1 MIRLIDI
8 LLEDTLTERAALSK
22 VKDFLT
28 GKNVAPRAPGEPM
41 IRLTELLLETTENRV
56 NLMKLEVL
64 MEKFLPELTKT
75 QNTTLTQLCLD
86 VHTMSGT
93 LNMLPYTIHN
103 ATEWKLLHAAL
114 MLKLLE
120 VKREAEKLTN
130 HETINIKPFIN
141 ALDELIV
148 A

>member
-1 MIRLIDI
+1 
-8 LLEDTLTERAALSK
+8 
-22 VKDFLT
+22 
-28 GKNVAPRAPGEPM
+28 M
-41 IRLTELLLETTENRV
+41 IRLTDLLLETTENRV

-86 VHTMSGT
+86 VHTMTGT